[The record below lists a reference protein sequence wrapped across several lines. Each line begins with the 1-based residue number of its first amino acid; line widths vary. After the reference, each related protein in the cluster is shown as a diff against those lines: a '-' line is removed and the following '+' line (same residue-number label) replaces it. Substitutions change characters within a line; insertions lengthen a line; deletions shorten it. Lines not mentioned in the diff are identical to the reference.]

1 MPRARS
7 GRTALV
13 VEAPPS
19 KDAKFES
26 EIRRDVMACA
36 SELLTKGHPPERV
49 AFYLRGV
56 ADMVSP
62 ALAIKKKG
70 RPALSFLKRAPLL
83 HEMYMHKIDGGGSW
97 SVLANKLASHPHFS
111 SGNSVDA
118 ILKMIE
124 RAAPEYRRITAPD
137 SPVHAGS
144 LLSLAVMVASNEFHP
159 FVSIINGWLAAL
171 PPARDKKSG
180 I

>member
-1 MPRARS
+1 MPRARP

-26 EIRRDVMACA
+26 EIRRDVMTCA

-62 ALAIKKKG
+62 AATKKRG
-70 RPALSFLKRAPLL
+70 APARSFLKRAPLL
-83 HEMYMHKIDGGGSW
+83 HEMYMHKIGGGGSW
-97 SVLANKLASHPHFS
+97 SVLANKLATHPLFS

-144 LLSLAVMVASNEFHP
+144 LLSLAAMVPIDEFHP
-159 FVSIINGWLAAL
+159 AVSIINGWLAAL

>member
-1 MPRARS
+1 MPRAET
-7 GRTALV
+7 RTALV
-13 VEAPPS
+13 VETPPS
-19 KDAKFES
+19 KDARFES
-26 EIRRDVMACA
+26 EIRHDVMTCV
-36 SELLTKGHPPERV
+36 SGLLTKGHPPDRV

-62 ALAIKKKG
+62 AATKKKG
-70 RPALSFLKRAPLL
+70 APARSFLKRAPLL
-83 HEMYMHKIDGGGSW
+83 HEMYMYKIGGGGSW
-97 SVLANKLASHPHFS
+97 SVLANKLASHPLFS
-111 SGNSVDA
+111 SGNSVEA

-124 RAAPEYRRITAPD
+124 RAAPEYKRITAPD

-144 LLSLAVMVASNEFHP
+144 LLTLAAMIGSDQFHA
-159 FVSIINGWLAAL
+159 FVSIINGWLALL